1 MTQTPSG
8 FTHLH
13 NALDKIK
20 FICYNPDNTK
30 LMRKGHSYEMYN
42 FTLHVDI
49 MYAINTHNNLIPGD
63 KLTFLDGALIC
74 FIKSF
79 QDRDQKFF
87 VSNKELSR
95 IFVANE
101 STIQRSINKLT
112 KMGLLHSE
120 KIYSGQLPRR
130 YLTYDKSKLQE
141 LLNLTQ

>member
-1 MTQTPSG
+1 MP
-8 FTHLH
+8 HL
-13 NALDKIK
+13 
-20 FICYNPDNTK
+20 
-30 LMRKGHSYEMYN
+30 MYN
-42 FTLHVDI
+42 FTLHINI
-49 MYAINTHNNLIPGD
+49 MYAINKYNNLIPGD

-87 VSNKELSR
+87 VSNKELSS

-120 KIYSGQLPRR
+120 KIYNGQLPRR
-130 YLTYDKSKLQE
+130 YLTYDKCKLDE
-141 LLNLTQ
+141 LLNMTK

>member
-1 MTQTPSG
+1 MPYQ
-8 FTHLH
+8 
-13 NALDKIK
+13 
-20 FICYNPDNTK
+20 
-30 LMRKGHSYEMYN
+30 MYN
-42 FTLHVDI
+42 FTLQLDI
-49 MYAINTHNNLIPGD
+49 MHAINTHNNIIPGD

-112 KMGLLHSE
+112 KMGLLNSE
-120 KIYSGQLPRR
+120 KIYNGQLPRR

-141 LLNLTQ
+141 LLNLK